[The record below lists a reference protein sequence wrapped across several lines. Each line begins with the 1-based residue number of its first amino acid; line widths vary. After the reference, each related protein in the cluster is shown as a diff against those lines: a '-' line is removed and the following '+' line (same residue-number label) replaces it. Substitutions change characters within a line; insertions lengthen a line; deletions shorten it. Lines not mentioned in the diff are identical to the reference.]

1 MEIVQNNVKSQEA
14 YFGINNPL
22 VSRLESNI
30 SLMRSKIFSIV
41 EDKPLIKYSDIV
53 KLIESE
59 TKELSQ
65 IIEEEMN
72 IEKCTIGYTS
82 KNTFYNI
89 GAIFNKN
96 IYKNE
101 SEYKKLKNSFDE
113 IIESKNGYRFKNK
126 NGVYVNLVFSLN
138 VLKNDIFSDKE
149 IVAII
154 LHELGHATVQ
164 IVHGLDIY
172 ILKHY
177 MLKILDGSV
186 KIKIEPGENEKE
198 IKQEILDEL
207 SNVIDKNND
216 ETYETAR
223 SLLKNTNVDDKLSK
237 SIIIDF
243 KNLDTKSV
251 SKYVEV
257 NKGSHLDSPSYVIY
271 KKKDSIFD
279 KIFKSIGGFFFTFF
293 IPFLIPSI
301 LKYNKKIKETNEN
314 ANMIS
319 TEESIADNF
328 AFAYGLGP
336 ELQSAQKK
344 LQKRITYDSSG
355 NITKIPML
363 DTLSSYSELVEDF
376 ADAAAGYPSD
386 PKRVANNYIACKYEL
401 DNNKELSASQK
412 AEILKQMDELKAIYD
427 EYVYAS
433 GKKGLLYKLFQKT
446 CKKSIEEAAAN
457 DADFK
462 RNVLDPLKERSNK
475 LYK

>member
-72 IEKCTIGYTS
+72 IEKCTIGYT
-82 KNTFYNI
+82 KVNTFYNL
-89 GAIFNKN
+89 GAIYNKN

-101 SEYKKLKNSFDE
+101 SEFKKMKTSFDE
-113 IIESKNGYRFKNK
+113 IVESKDGYRFKK
-126 NGVYVNLVFSLN
+126 KDGTCVNLILSLSI
-138 VLKNDIFSDKE
+138 LKNDIYSDRE
-149 IVAII
+149 IVAIL
-154 LHELGHATVQ
+154 LHEIGHAFEQ
-164 IVHGLDIY
+164 IVHGLNVY
-172 ILKHY
+172 ILKFY
-177 MLKILDGSV
+177 TFKILSGD
-186 KIKIEPGENEKE
+186 IKINSKPGENAKQV
-198 IKQEILDEL
+198 KQEILEEIKNAETNEDDAYEL
-207 SNVIDKNND
+207 AKLLID
-216 ETYETAR
+216 ETPTKGGPMVDFNKLDEG
-223 SLLKNTNVDDKLSK
+223 SLSEY
-237 SIIIDF
+237 
-243 KNLDTKSV
+243 V
-251 SKYVEV
+251 SKQTG
-257 NKGSHLDSPSYVIY
+257 GSLDSPSNITY
-271 KKKDSIFD
+271 KKKESVII
-279 KIFKSIGGFFFTFF
+279 KIFKAIGSFFFTFL
-293 IPFLIPSI
+293 IPFILPSI
-301 LKYNKKIKETNEN
+301 LQFSKMTKEMDNEGN
-314 ANMIS
+314 FKTMS
-319 TEESIADNF
+319 ESIADNF
-328 AFAYGLGP
+328 AFAYGVGP
-336 ELQSAQKK
+336 ELQSALKK
-344 LQKRITYDSSG
+344 MQKRVKYDSSG

-363 DTLSSYSELVEDF
+363 DTFSSYNELIDDF
-376 ADAAAGYPSD
+376 VDAAAGYPSD